1 MNYFLVDHIDT
12 KIEDASKFVCSHM
25 PVDITI
31 DNAYESMLECSPLG
45 TKEMIAAFKQAVQ
58 YLEPRFNF
66 NIKRFDFKLEDGR
79 VANMQVRF
87 TPTEQWPAFLMP
99 KGELTINP
107 RGSFAYLLQTPIQVA
122 AEWASLRYVWN
133 ELRAETVGLNPYMLA
148 HLMPWIRECLADFD
162 SNYLPLAVTK
172 HDRKAID
179 RELATVMR
187 DWNVTFFPRLSK
199 ALTAVARSGKHLFGQ
214 FRMLEAAYSR
224 EALAQSCIT
233 VERTPSLIEA
243 WMKEHMQ
250 EALAEWQTDKIER
263 ADRQRDELAVK
274 AAKRLSNPKGK

>member
-12 KIEDASKFVCSHM
+12 KIEDAGKFVCAHM

-58 YLEPRFNF
+58 YLEPRFNV
-66 NIKRFDFKLEDGR
+66 KRFDFKLEDGR
-79 VANMQVRF
+79 VANMQVRL

-107 RGSFAYLLQTPIQVA
+107 RSSFAYLLQTPIQVA
-122 AEWASLRYVWN
+122 TEWASLRYVWN
-133 ELRAETVGLNPYMLA
+133 ELRAETVGLNPYILA
-148 HLMPWIRECLADFD
+148 HLMPWIRECLADF
-162 SNYLPLAVTK
+162 YLPSNVTK
-172 HDRKAID
+172 HDRKTID

-199 ALTAVARSGKHLFGQ
+199 ALTAIARSGKHLFGQ
-214 FRMLEAAYSR
+214 FRMLEAAYNCES
-224 EALAQSCIT
+224 LVQSCIT

-250 EALAEWQTDKIER
+250 EALAEWQQDCAEYEE
-263 ADRQRDELAVK
+263 RQRLK
-274 AAKRLSNPKGK
+274 ASAKIKIKE